1 MKHSITIR
9 QPRVLLTILLGLLV
23 TLSQPACSVVDWIFS
38 KKTCTCHCACEGD
51 AADHCGSS
59 DPGQSSGTQA
69 CEEDCLAKG
78 SRSRMCHDSSDHV
91 VNQDAGAPPPICPNE
106 ETYRM
111 YAFCDS
117 CTSEQIDGAGCTQDE
132 ALKSAQM
139 RFPESDPNCMLA
151 ICMGT

>member
-1 MKHSITIR
+1 MTNPTGISHL
-9 QPRVLLTILLGLLV
+9 RVRLMILFGVLA
-23 TLSQPACSVVDWIFS
+23 TLAQPACSTI
-38 KKTCTCHCACEGD
+38 KKIVSGTACTCHCACEGD

-69 CEEDCLAKG
+69 CENDCLAEG
-78 SRSRMCHDSSDHV
+78 SRQRMCHDSSDHV
-91 VNQDAGAPPPICPNE
+91 VNQDAGTPPPLCPNE
-106 ETYRM
+106 EVYRM

-117 CTSEQIDGAGCTQDE
+117 CTSEQIDGSGCTQDE